1 MITFLYNEKFLKEF
15 KKLSK
20 KYRSLQED
28 FDVFRLALEVNPVGY
43 EPNIVQI
50 AWLWDEVILPFYKV
64 RKFPLTCMK
73 LANSGIRIVY
83 AYDST
88 SGKIEFIEFVEMY
101 HKNEKDNHDTTFIR
115 DCYSGVITLK
125 EKEIPNTLE

>member
-1 MITFLYNEKFLKEF
+1 MITFLYNDNFLKEF

-28 FDVFRLALEVNPVGY
+28 FNVFQLALQVNPVGY

-50 AWLWDEVILPFYKV
+50 AWLWDEIILPFYKV
-64 RKFPLTCMK
+64 RKFPLTFMK

-83 AYDST
+83 AYDSK
-88 SGKIEFIEFVEMY
+88 SGKIEFIEFVEVY
-101 HKNEKDNHDTTFIR
+101 HKNDKDNHDTTFIR
-115 DCYSGVITLK
+115 DCYSGL
-125 EKEIPNTLE
+125 ESLNGRENTDSSE

>member
-1 MITFLYNEKFLKEF
+1 MITFLYNENFLKEF

-50 AWLWDEVILPFYKV
+50 A
-64 RKFPLTCMK
+64 
-73 LANSGIRIVY
+73 
-83 AYDST
+83 
-88 SGKIEFIEFVEMY
+88 
-101 HKNEKDNHDTTFIR
+101 
-115 DCYSGVITLK
+115 
-125 EKEIPNTLE
+125 